1 MSKQI
6 QLFLKYNLVMSY
18 LFCKFA
24 HINKQR
30 QKNMRIILDNGGQ
43 TCNKFWCY
51 LAPIESAI
59 KGKKRYSVLFPD
71 KDIEDFPNLLNC
83 HYLHFMFSCVIL
95 RKIFGLKKVEIL
107 LRKYI
112 KKFRILDIIIKL
124 RPNMLW
130 ESWKDCHFII
140 EETTRPYIQK
150 IFRPK
155 ESIVDSV
162 EDLFYKVRKDCDLI
176 IGVHIR
182 RGDYKDFCNGAF
194 YFSFDKYREICDQIQ
209 DEFSGKRCVFFLS
222 SNENVDESSF
232 EGIKHFSIPDGKAA
246 HDLYGLSI
254 CDYIIAT
261 HSSFSQWAS
270 FYGEVPIKLITKNG
284 TTTTSFRK
292 IIALDKYET
301 GETVET
307 LI

>member
-1 MSKQI
+1 
-6 QLFLKYNLVMSY
+6 
-18 LFCKFA
+18 
-24 HINKQR
+24 
-30 QKNMRIILDNGGQ
+30 MRIILDNGGQ

-71 KDIEDFPNLLNC
+71 KDLEDFPNLLNC
-83 HYLHFMFSCVIL
+83 HYLHFMFSCVIF
-95 RKIFGLKKVEIL
+95 RKIFGLKRIEIL

-155 ESIVDSV
+155 ESIVDSI
-162 EDLFYKVRKDCDLI
+162 ENLFSQVRKDYDLI

-182 RGDYKDFCNGAF
+182 RGDYKDFCNGVF
-194 YFSFDKYREICDQIQ
+194 FFSFDKYSKICNQIQ
-209 DEFSGKRCVFFLS
+209 DEFSDKKCVFSYRQTKLLTSLHLKVSNISLFLMAKLHTIYMVYQ
-222 SNENVDESSF
+222 NAT
-232 EGIKHFSIPDGKAA
+232 ILLRHIPLSHNGHLFMGK
-246 HDLYGLSI
+246 
-254 CDYIIAT
+254 C
-261 HSSFSQWAS
+261 
-270 FYGEVPIKLITKNG
+270 
-284 TTTTSFRK
+284 R
-292 IIALDKYET
+292 
-301 GETVET
+301 
-307 LI
+307 